1 MTLAIPTQPH
11 LRQVPPVLA
20 GMPRDEA
27 LAFISRMYDAAEAG
41 AQAWSD
47 DDLLRRFLSCCSRT
61 GSAETRSGY
70 ARELRHFCSWLDLH
84 HPGMALRQLDP
95 AIAQDYVDNLL
106 QQVQAGTMAARSFNR
121 RLATCSALYR
131 WASEPCRSGVSGI
144 PRNPFPRRAMLAA
157 PKCTRALPEAD
168 LDGVLGVIAA
178 AARNGS
184 RTAQRDYALVKV
196 SYLIG
201 CRVSELARLRW
212 QDIEA
217 LDNGGQVHLLGKGS
231 KARTVRISAETL
243 ALIESLGRGEPE
255 GWLFPSN
262 RNDGPLSRQAI
273 ADRMARWGRQAG
285 VHLHPHKLRH
295 THASQAIRRGC
306 DSFTLQLTLGH
317 ASAGTTAGYVAAN
330 PADSS
335 SLRLG

>member
-1 MTLAIPTQPH
+1 MDRA
-11 LRQVPPVLA
+11 
-20 GMPRDEA
+20 EA
-27 LAFISRMYDAAEAG
+27 MAFISRMFDAAQAG
-41 AQAWSD
+41 AVVWD
-47 DDLLRRFLSCCSRT
+47 EPELIRRFISGCSRS
-61 GSAETRSGY
+61 GSEETRSGY
-70 ARELRHFCSWLDLH
+70 SRELQRLCGWRDLR
-84 HPGMALRQLDP
+84 HPGLPLRLLDP
-95 AIAQDYVDNLL
+95 AIAQDYVDDLL
-106 QQVQAGTMAARSFNR
+106 QQVEAGTMAARSFNR
-121 RLATCSALYR
+121 RLACCSALFR
-131 WASEPCRSGVSGI
+131 WASDPCRSAVSGI

-168 LDGVLGVIAA
+168 LDAVLGVIAA
-178 AARNGS
+178 AARSGS
-184 RTAQRDYALVKV
+184 RTAARDYVMV
-196 SYLIG
+196 RCSYLIG

-217 LDNGGQVHLLGKGS
+217 LDDGGQVHLLGKGS
-231 KARTVRISAETL
+231 KARTVRISAATL
-243 ALIESLGRGEPE
+243 QLIDALGRGEPE
-255 GWLFPSN
+255 AWLFPSN

-273 ADRMARWGRQAG
+273 GDRMRQWGRQAG

-306 DSFTLQLTLGH
+306 DAFTLQLTLGH